1 MGKRVFRFFKIWGNI
16 MIGAITVYPF
26 VVTYLVP
33 SKAQQG
39 ELTSLF
45 GWSWQTWLIIFLLSI
60 IFTLVTQNW
69 IEKYDRDVSALP
81 NTTNTSANNGG
92 VAMQDVKNSP
102 VRYNSPDTN
111 ITWNPSIP
119 GFEIPTTK
127 QILRKIGVEIQEFE
141 EQFDR
146 IRYKQLK
153 NRHDEI
159 VKAIDIFEKIRTGAL
174 RHANIELQGTVLLT
188 LFKNLER
195 ELNKYPLQVGM
206 ALQYEEER
214 MFYIQADKA
223 YLPTIIERINQNGS
237 EMEKTELNINMA
249 VLQIKQFV
257 NEYRGQNPPPNKA
270 CT

>member
-1 MGKRVFRFFKIWGNI
+1 MEKRKPSFILILAQTISEQIVLLLFSLISGGFGVSKSYGESIKMFESVPLPVLYGIFIVGLVFIF
-16 MIGAITVYPF
+16 
-26 VVTYLVP
+26 
-33 SKAQQG
+33 SKALLTYRK
-39 ELTSLF
+39 ELESYN
-45 GWSWQTWLIIFLLSI
+45 SQS
-60 IFTLVTQNW
+60 N
-69 IEKYDRDVSALP
+69 E
-81 NTTNTSANNGG
+81 TTNKPTKMANSSGHSVALVDSSATNSFNNNLHVPTPG
-92 VAMQDVKNSP
+92 
-102 VRYNSPDTN
+102 YE
-111 ITWNPSIP
+111 NPTRSELI
-119 GFEIPTTK
+119 
-127 QILRKIGVEIQEFE
+127 RRIGVEIQEFE
-141 EQFDR
+141 EQFNR

-257 NEYRGQNPPPNKA
+257 NEYRG
-270 CT
+270 